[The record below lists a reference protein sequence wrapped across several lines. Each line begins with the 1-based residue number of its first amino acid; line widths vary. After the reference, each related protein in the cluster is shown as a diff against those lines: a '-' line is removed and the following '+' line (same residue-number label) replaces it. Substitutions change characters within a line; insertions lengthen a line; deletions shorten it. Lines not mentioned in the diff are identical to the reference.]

1 MTKFVLV
8 GGYSNKSPDNGEAF
22 AKELVEGFDQ
32 PVRIL
37 VCLFARPVGEWEE
50 TFQKDKLLFASKL
63 KQKVLLELADPTRFV
78 EQVKN
83 TDVLYFRGGRT
94 KTLIEALK
102 DAKDWEKELTDKTVA
117 GSSAGVNFLARYYY
131 SLDDLEIRE
140 GLGVLPMKALVHYKS
155 DYNAPNIDWEN
166 AYQELKD
173 FGEDLPIL
181 AIPEGKFE
189 VISQRV

>member
-8 GGYSNKSPDNGEAF
+8 GGYSNRTPDNGESF

-37 VCLFARPVGEWEE
+37 VCLFARPAIEWEDA
-50 TFQKDKLLFASKL
+50 FHKDKLLFSTKL
-63 KQKVLLELADPTRFV
+63 KQKVLLELADPARFV

-83 TDVLYFRGGRT
+83 TDVVYFRGGRT
-94 KTLIEALK
+94 KALIEGLK
-102 DAKDWEKELTDKTVA
+102 EAKGWEKELADKTIA

-131 SLDDLEIRE
+131 SLDNLEICE
-140 GLGVLPMKALVHYKS
+140 GLGILPIKALVHYKS
-155 DYNAPNIDWEN
+155 DYNAPNINWDVV
-166 AYQELKD
+166 YQELKD
-173 FGEDLPIL
+173 FGDDLPIL

-189 VISQRV
+189 VISQLV